1 MKHKFAI
8 NRFYI
13 LEISL
18 GMVKLLCDIKTVWEK
33 WE

>member
-1 MKHKFAI
+1 MKNNFAI

-18 GMVKLLCDIKTVWEK
+18 DMVKLLCDIKTV
-33 WE
+33 